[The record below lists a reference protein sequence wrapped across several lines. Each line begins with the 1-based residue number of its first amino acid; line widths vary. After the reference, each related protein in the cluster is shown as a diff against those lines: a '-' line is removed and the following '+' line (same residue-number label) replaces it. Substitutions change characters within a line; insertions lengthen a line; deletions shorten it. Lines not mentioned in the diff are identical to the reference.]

1 MCIHC
6 GISNIVEYHSA
17 IKRNKLLMHATIWM
31 DVKGIM
37 LNEDSQSQEVT
48 HCMIPFI

>member
-1 MCIHC
+1 
-6 GISNIVEYHSA
+6 
-17 IKRNKLLMHATIWM
+17 MHATIWM

-48 HCMIPFI
+48 HCMIPFIWYSLKDKTIVKEYRSVVAKG